1 MASLNPNR
9 PAYTA
14 DPYPVLDRLRR
25 ESPIL
30 PIHKPEGWVV
40 TGYDLCEEVLRDTSR
55 FSSNPSDARGELG
68 EEVRAHRASSPLG
81 EKPPLGAAEPPD
93 HPRMRS
99 VVARGF
105 TPRNLGDRAPGIR
118 ARIVELLD
126 QAGPDQPF
134 EVTQGLSRPLPQRVV
149 GDLLG
154 IPERDRPHVYELAHL
169 LSRAHS
175 MPGSI
180 PPRDIARI
188 PAAVADLGSY
198 VADWVPPPGDGLPT
212 LIQILK
218 DGADGGGPLSDE
230 ELLPLIVFAITA
242 GVGPTSG
249 MISNLVLAFAQHPD
263 QWQMIKR
270 DPALIPAAVD
280 ESLRFESATH
290 ALMRYAR
297 ADTKVGGRSIE
308 AGETLL
314 LVVAAA
320 HHDPAKFERPDEF
333 DIKRPLHGRDILSF
347 GLGPHFCLGAPL
359 VRAMAAMLLEE
370 LTSRF
375 DSIEVPKGGLQR
387 KPDFLLRAPASL
399 HVRFATRS
407 AGLYVPAGRPGVR

>member
-1 MASLNPNR
+1 MASLDPNR

-14 DPYPVLDRLRR
+14 NPYPVLDRLRR

-30 PIHKPEGWVV
+30 RMRKPEGWVI
-40 TGYDLCEEVLRDTSR
+40 TGYDLCEEVLRDASR
-55 FSSNPSDARGELG
+55 FSSNPSDARNDLG
-68 EEVRAHRASSPLG
+68 AEVRAHRASSPLG
-81 EKPPLGAAEPPD
+81 DRPPLGASDPPD

-105 TPRNLGDRAPGIR
+105 TPRNLEARAPGIR
-118 ARIVELLD
+118 ARIVELIE
-126 QAGPDQPF
+126 QAVPGRPF
-134 EVTQGLSRPLPQRVV
+134 EVTLGLSRPLPQRVV

-154 IPERDRPHVYELAHL
+154 IPEHDRPRVYELAHL

-180 PPRDIARI
+180 PPRDAARI
-188 PAAVADLGSY
+188 PEAVADLSSY
-198 VADWVPPPGDGLPT
+198 VADWAPPPGDGLPT

-263 QWQMIKR
+263 QWQAIKR

-280 ESLRFESATH
+280 ESLRFDSATH
-290 ALMRYAR
+290 VLLRYAR
-297 ADTKVGGRSIE
+297 ADTMVGSRSVE
-308 AGETLL
+308 AGETLFL
-314 LVVAAA
+314 MVAAA
-320 HHDPAKFERPDEF
+320 HHDPAKFERPHEF
-333 DIKRPLHGRDILSF
+333 DVQRPLHGRDILSF

-359 VRAMAAMLLEE
+359 VRTMAAMILEE

-375 DSIEVPKGGLQR
+375 ESIELPKGGLER
-387 KPDFLLRAPASL
+387 RPDFLLRAPVSL
-399 HVRFATRS
+399 HVRFAARS
-407 AGLYVPAGRPGVR
+407 ARLYVPAGRPRVG

>member
-1 MASLNPNR
+1 MASFAPHR
-9 PAYTA
+9 PAYVA
-14 DPYPVLDRLRR
+14 NPYPVLDRLRR

-30 PIHKPEGWVV
+30 RIHEPDSWVV
-40 TGYDLCEEVLRDTSR
+40 TGYDLCEEVLRDASR
-55 FSSNPSDARGELG
+55 FSSNPSDDRGELG
-68 EEVRAHRASSPLG
+68 EEVRAHRANSPLG
-81 EKPPLGAAEPPD
+81 DKPPLGAAEPPD
-93 HPRMRS
+93 HPRLRS

-105 TPRNLGDRAPGIR
+105 TPRNLKARAPGIR

-126 QAGPDQPF
+126 QAGPERPF
-134 EVTQGLSRPLPQRVV
+134 EVTLGLSRPLPQRVV

-180 PPRDIARI
+180 PPKDTARI
-188 PAAVADLGSY
+188 PTAVADLSSY
-198 VADWVPPPGDGLPT
+198 VADWAPPPGDGLPT

-218 DGADGGGPLSDE
+218 DGSGEDGPLSDE
-230 ELLPLIVFAITA
+230 ELLPLIVFSITA
-242 GVGPTSG
+242 GIGPSSG

-263 QWQMIKR
+263 QWQAIKR

-290 ALMRYAR
+290 ALVRYAR

-314 LVVAAA
+314 LMVAAA
-320 HHDPAKFERPDEF
+320 HHDPAKFERPHEF
-333 DIKRPLHGRDILSF
+333 DVRRSLHGRDILSF

-359 VRAMAAMLLEE
+359 VRTMSAMLLEE

-375 DSIEVPKGGLQR
+375 DSIELPKGGLERQ
-387 KPDFLLRAPASL
+387 PDFLLRAPASL
-399 HVRFATRS
+399 HVRFGVRS
-407 AGLYVPAGRPGVR
+407 AGLYVPA